1 MPLTPAPLTLA
12 VGETTDPEAVALLAE
27 TTAVVRATEDEG
39 AGATVE
45 FWKPVEFRKPVEVV
59 TATDEASEVVLRA
72 MARTEEVGT
81 AEEVETTAE
90 ELETT
95 EEEITEEV
103 DSTEVGSAEVDSTEV
118 GSAEVETTEEVDSA
132 EEETTE
138 EVETTASVVE
148 TTASDSMVAAWA
160 DTTSSEEDSTTAKLA
175 GVSRDRETVTVSRPT
190 VE

>member
-103 DSTEVGSAEVDSTEV
+103 DSTEVGSAEV
-118 GSAEVETTEEVDSA
+118 ETTEEVDSA